1 MLTQPIL
8 DHAITVRD
16 ILYASGGMI
25 ALVLLFGAFAMWKVN
40 RGDWR

>member
-1 MLTQPIL
+1 M

-16 ILYASGGMI
+16 VLYASGGMI
-25 ALVLLFGAFAMWKVN
+25 ALVLVFLAFAMWKVN